1 MSKRALISVSNKEGV
16 VEFAKELEKLGYEII
31 SSSGT
36 ARVLRESGV
45 RVVEVSEIT
54 GFPEIM
60 GGRVKTLHPK
70 IHGGLL
76 AVRDNPEYMQQ
87 LEKYNIKPIDIVA
100 INLYPFEET
109 VKKGAD
115 LDEIIENIDI
125 GGPAMVRASAK
136 NHKFVTIIVDPEDY
150 QLVIEELK
158 EQGQTTLETRR
169 KLALKA
175 FRHTAVYDSI
185 ISEVLNEKFEINEKF
200 PQEYSIPLRRKEIL
214 RYGENPHQE
223 GALYIKPTEQE
234 GLRVAESEILHG
246 KQMSF
251 NNYLDV
257 EGAVN
262 LAKELDCEENV
273 CVIVKHSNPC
283 GVAVR
288 KTQKEAYLQALKADS
303 KSAFGGIVAFNK
315 PLNLETA
322 QELINLFLEVIIA
335 PEFEKDALEFL
346 KEKKK
351 NLRLVKIKNFNKKP
365 KGFDFRRIS
374 GGLLLQDRDL
384 QLYKELKVV
393 SKRQPTKE
401 EMEDLI
407 FAFKIVKH
415 VKSNSVVIAKNK
427 ASVGIGPGQTS
438 RVDSLETAVKKARE
452 FNLPLE
458 GSVLAS
464 EAFFPF
470 RDSVD
475 EAAKYGIKAIIQPGG
490 SIRDKE
496 VIEAADEHGIA
507 MIFTG
512 MRHFKH

>member
-36 ARVLRESGV
+36 ARILRENGV
-45 RVVEVSEIT
+45 KVTEVSEIT

-76 AVRDNPEYMQQ
+76 AVRNNPEYMKQ
-87 LEKYNIKPIDIVA
+87 LEEHNIIPIDIVA

-136 NHKFVTIIVDPEDY
+136 NHKFVTIIVDPSDY
-150 QLVIEELK
+150 ENVIKELK
-158 EQGQTTLETRR
+158 ENGQTTLETRR

-185 ISEVLNEKFEINEKF
+185 ISEVLNEKLEINEKF
-200 PQEYSIPLRRKEIL
+200 PEEYAVPLRRKEIL

-234 GLRVAESEILHG
+234 GLSTAESKILHG

-262 LAKELDCEENV
+262 LVKELDCDENV

-283 GVAVR
+283 GVAIR
-288 KTQKEAYLQALKADS
+288 ENQKDAYLEALKRDP

-315 PLNLETA
+315 PLTLETA
-322 QELINLFLEVIIA
+322 QELINLFLEVVIA
-335 PEFEKDALEFL
+335 PEFEKDAFEFL

-351 NLRLVKIKNFNKKP
+351 NLRLVKIKNFNKNP
-365 KGFDFRRIS
+365 KGFDYRRIS

-384 QLYKELKVV
+384 ELYKELKVV
-393 SKRQPTKE
+393 TKRQPTKE
-401 EMEDLI
+401 EMEDLL
-407 FAFKIVKH
+407 FAFKVVKH
-415 VKSNSVVIAKNK
+415 VKSNSVVIAKDK

-452 FNLPLE
+452 FDLPLE

>member
-1 MSKRALISVSNKEGV
+1 MGKRALISVSNKEGV
-16 VEFAKELEKLGYEII
+16 VEFAKGLIQLGYEII

-36 ARVLRESGV
+36 ARVLKENGIPV
-45 RVVEVSEIT
+45 IEVSEIT

-76 AVRDNPEYMQQ
+76 AVRDNPEYMKQ
-87 LEKYNIKPIDIVA
+87 LEEQNIQPIDIVA

-109 VKKGAD
+109 VKKGAK

-136 NHKFVTIIVDPEDY
+136 NHKFVTIIVDPKDY
-150 QLVIEELK
+150 ENVISELK
-158 EQGQTTLETRR
+158 EKGETSLKTRR
-169 KLALKA
+169 RLALKA
-175 FRHTAVYDSI
+175 FRHTAFYDSI
-185 ISEVLNEKFEINEKF
+185 ISNVLNEKFDINDKF
-200 PQEYSIPLRRKEIL
+200 PEEHTIPLRKKETL

-223 GALYIKPTEQE
+223 ASLYISPVENSIS
-234 GLRVAESEILHG
+234 VAESEVLHG

-262 LAKELDCEENV
+262 LIKELDNGENV

-283 GVAVR
+283 GVAIRNSQV
-288 KTQKEAYLQALKADS
+288 EAYVEALKRDP

-315 PLNLETA
+315 PLNIETA
-322 QELINLFLEVIIA
+322 EKLTEIFLEVIIA
-335 PEFEKDALEFL
+335 PDFEKNAFEFL
-346 KEKKK
+346 SNKKK
-351 NLRLVKIKNFNKKP
+351 NLRLVKIKNFNKEY
-365 KGFDFRRIS
+365 KGFDYRRIS
-374 GGLLLQDRDL
+374 GGLLIQDRDL
-384 QLYKELKVV
+384 QLYNELKIVTKRKPDDKEL
-393 SKRQPTKE
+393 
-401 EMEDLI
+401 EDLI

-415 VKSNSVVIAKNK
+415 VKSNSVVIAKDK
-427 ASVGIGPGQTS
+427 ASIGIGPGQTS
-438 RVDSLETAVKKARE
+438 RVDSLETALKKAKE
-452 FNLPLE
+452 FNLSME
-458 GSVLAS
+458 GAVLAS

-475 EAAKYGIKAIIQPGG
+475 EAARNGIKAIIQPGG
-490 SIRDKE
+490 SIRDEE
-496 VIEAADEHGIA
+496 VIQAADEHGIA

>member
-1 MSKRALISVSNKEGV
+1 MKRRALLSVFDKSGIVN
-16 VEFAKELEKLGYEII
+16 FARELVDLGFEII

-36 ARVLRESGV
+36 AKVLKENNIPV
-45 RVVEVSEIT
+45 LEVSDIT

-70 IHGGLL
+70 IHGALL
-76 AVRDNPEYMQQ
+76 AVRDNPEYMAQ
-87 LEKYNIKPIDIVA
+87 LEKQNIEPIDLVA

-109 VKKGAD
+109 VRKGAD
-115 LDEIIENIDI
+115 LDQIIENIDI

-136 NHKFVTIIVDPEDY
+136 NYKFVTVIVDPKDY
-150 QLVIEELK
+150 SVVLQELK
-158 EQGQTTLETRR
+158 EKGETTIETRK

-175 FRHTAVYDSI
+175 FRHTAFYDSV
-185 ISEVLNEKFEINEKF
+185 ISWVLNQKFDINDKF
-200 PQEYSIPLRRKEIL
+200 PEEYSIPFRKKEQL

-223 GALYIKPTEQE
+223 AGLYTSPVENGISIANSQ
-234 GLRVAESEILHG
+234 VLHG

-257 EGAVN
+257 EAAVN
-262 LAKELDCEENV
+262 LVKEFDEITAV
-273 CVIVKHSNPC
+273 VVKHNNPC
-283 GVAVR
+283 GVA
-288 KTQKEAYLQALKADS
+288 TGNTLKEAYIEAFNRDP
-303 KSAFGGIVAFNK
+303 KSAYGGIVAFNR
-315 PLNLETA
+315 NLDIETA
-322 QELINLFLEVIIA
+322 QELSKVFIEVVAA
-335 PEFEKDALEFL
+335 PDFDQDAFEFL
-346 KEKKK
+346 KSKKK
-351 NLRLVKIKNFNKKP
+351 NLRIVKITNFADDIDGP
-365 KGFDFRRIS
+365 DFRRIS
-374 GGLLLQDRDL
+374 GGLLVQDRDKS
-384 QLYKELKVV
+384 LYKELKVV
-393 SKRQPTKE
+393 TRRKPTSR

-415 VKSNSVVIAKNK
+415 VKSNSVVIVKDK
-427 ASVGIGPGQTS
+427 KTVGIGPGQTS
-438 RVDSLETAVKKARE
+438 RVDSLETAVKKAKE
-452 FNLPLE
+452 FGFELK

-475 EAAKYGIKAIIQPGG
+475 FAARYGITAIIQPGG

-496 VIEAADEHGIA
+496 VIDAADEHNIA

>member
-1 MSKRALISVSNKEGV
+1 MRKRALISVSDKRGV
-16 VEFAKELEKLGYEII
+16 VDFARSLVELGYEII

-36 ARVLRESGV
+36 ARVLKENGIPV
-45 RVVEVSEIT
+45 IEVSEIT

-76 AVRDNPEYMQQ
+76 AVRDNPEYMKQ
-87 LEKYNIKPIDIVA
+87 LEEQEIEPIDIVA

-136 NHKFVTIIVDPEDY
+136 NHKFVTIIVDPDDY
-150 QLVIEELK
+150 DFVLYELK
-158 EQGQTTLETRR
+158 EKGNTSLETRR

-175 FRHTAVYDSI
+175 FRHTAFYDSV
-185 ISEVLNEKFEINEKF
+185 ISEVLNEKLGINEKF
-200 PQEYSIPLRRKEIL
+200 PDELSIPVRKRETL

-223 GALYIKPTEQE
+223 AAIYISPVEYR
-234 GLRVAESEILHG
+234 GLSIAESKVLHG
-246 KQMSF
+246 KEMSY

-257 EGAVN
+257 EAAVN
-262 LAKELDCEENV
+262 LVKEFEDTT
-273 CVIVKHSNPC
+273 CVIVKHNNPC
-283 GVAVR
+283 GVAISD
-288 KTQKEAYLQALKADS
+288 TQEKAYREALSRDP

-315 PLNLETA
+315 PLELNTA
-322 QELINLFLEVIIA
+322 KALTEIFLEVVIA
-335 PEFEKDALEFL
+335 PDFEEDALNYL

-351 NLRLVKIKNFNKKP
+351 NLRLVKIENFYKKP
-365 KGFDFRRIS
+365 EGLDYRRIS
-374 GGLLLQDRDL
+374 GGLLVQERDL
-384 QLYKELKVV
+384 QLYKKWEVV
-393 SKRQPTKE
+393 TEREPTPE
-401 EMEDLI
+401 EVEDLL
-407 FAFKIVKH
+407 FAWKVVKH
-415 VKSNSVVIAKNK
+415 VKSNSVVIAKNR
-427 ASVGIGPGQTS
+427 ATVGIGPGQTS
-438 RVDSLETAVKKARE
+438 RVDSLETAVKKAKE
-452 FNLPLE
+452 FGFSTE
-458 GSVLAS
+458 GAVLAS

-475 EAAKYGIKAIIQPGG
+475 EAAKHGIKAIIQPGG
-490 SIRDKE
+490 SIRDPE
-496 VIEAADEHGIA
+496 VIQAANEHGIA